1 MSQLQEEVHLLRQMK
16 DMLTKDLEEAHGGKS
31 PEILSATELKVQLAQ
46 KEQELARAKEALQGK
61 KAPAIELC
69 VSLAGMSGP
78 GATAV
83 DSCFAVYS
91 LSVYF
96 SSWSRFL
103 HPLQTDLP
111 RGGSSLL
118 PFSAHTAPAAH

>member
-61 KAPAIELC
+61 KRPA
-69 VSLAGMSGP
+69 VSLSFSYSRLVACEDGKSQFFQP
-78 GATAV
+78 
-83 DSCFAVYS
+83 SCVARFCF
-91 LSVYF
+91 YF
-96 SSWSRFL
+96 
-103 HPLQTDLP
+103 
-111 RGGSSLL
+111 
-118 PFSAHTAPAAH
+118 